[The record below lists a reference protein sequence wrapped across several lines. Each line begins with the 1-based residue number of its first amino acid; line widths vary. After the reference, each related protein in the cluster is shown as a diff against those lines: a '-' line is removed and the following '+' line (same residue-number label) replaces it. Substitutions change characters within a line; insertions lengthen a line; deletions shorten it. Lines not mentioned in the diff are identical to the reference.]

1 MLNWIFGWLR
11 RPPTN
16 VDRRP
21 QRPPA
26 PTLASALGFTPS
38 NEQAMAY
45 IRLGGT
51 AMSSYELDGVE
62 GPVPLDV
69 PDTTGCGLRF
79 MDLSGRN
86 VVVTPDGGIFVLNQ
100 TREPGEPMLWAV
112 PPSRS
117 KARRQR

>member
-1 MLNWIFGWLR
+1 MFNWILGRLR
-11 RPPTN
+11 RPPTTAA
-16 VDRRP
+16 RP

-26 PTLASALGFTPS
+26 PTLASTLGFTPS
-38 NEQAMAY
+38 DEQVLAY
-45 IRLGGT
+45 IRLGGA

-79 MDLSGRN
+79 MDGSGRD

-100 TREPGEPMLWAV
+100 KREPGEPVLWAV
-112 PPSRS
+112 PASTS
-117 KARRQR
+117 KARGRR